1 MTGEVTLM
9 GKINVCPIDF
19 ILLSALH
26 QPQSRG
32 RFVSFFFFW
41 VISSKYRGQHN
52 KQRLGANPIAL
63 SLFSFVKIVA
73 KGET

>member
-1 MTGEVTLM
+1 MLI

-26 QPQSRG
+26 QPQSSG
-32 RFVSFFFFW
+32 RFVSFFLFFFW